1 MTYVNASTEPAIE
14 ARAGR
19 ELDAIAELARTVA
32 RKVIDPRAAE
42 IDQSHEFPADV
53 AAALAESG
61 LLSAAIPEQYG
72 GGGAG
77 MAEIAT
83 VARELAWADVSS
95 TMIFTLQC
103 TCIEVIKALGSPEQQ
118 ADLFARH
125 LRGELFA
132 IALTEPGAGS
142 DARSVTTRAETVD
155 GGYRINGLKHYITN
169 ARVSGVIVVIAQTDD
184 GISAFA
190 VDRDAAGVSITRN
203 EPKMGLHGTTTDEIV
218 FEDVTVPVTA
228 RLGSGSEGFAA
239 LMRSLERGRV
249 SIGAVAVGLA
259 RRCIAEASEH
269 LASRQQFGHA
279 LSEFQGLQFLVADME
294 TGTSAADALVVRAAE
309 AVGTPAFRSLS
320 AQAKSF
326 ATDNAMKVATDAV
339 QLFGGAGYMRG
350 VVVERMMR
358 DAKILQI
365 FEGTNQIMRQL
376 IARDVFKRTAK

>member
-1 MTYVNASTEPAIE
+1 MSQS
-14 ARAGR
+14 

-32 RKVIDPRAAE
+32 RKVIDPRAAD

-53 AAALAESG
+53 AKALVESG
-61 LLSAAIPEQYG
+61 LLCATIPEQYG

-77 MAEIAT
+77 MVEVAT
-83 VARELAWADVSS
+83 IARELAWADVSS

-103 TCIEVIKALGSPEQQ
+103 TCIAVVAALGTPEQQ
-118 ADLFARH
+118 ATLFARS

-132 IALTEPGAGS
+132 LGLTEPGAGS
-142 DARSVTTRAETVD
+142 DARSISTRAETVE

-169 ARVSGVIVVIAQTDD
+169 ARVSGVILVIAKTDDGID

-190 VDRDAAGVSITRN
+190 VYPDTPGVSISRN

-218 FEDVTVPVTA
+218 FEDVIVPASA
-228 RLGSGSEGFAA
+228 RLGSGDEGFAA
-239 LMRSLERGRV
+239 LMRALERGRV
-249 SIGAVAVGLA
+249 SIAAVAVGVA
-259 RRCIAEASEH
+259 RRCVAEAAEH
-269 LASRQQFGHA
+269 LAVRQQFGRA
-279 LSEFQGLQFLVADME
+279 LREFQGLQFLLADME
-294 TGTSAADALVVRAAE
+294 TGTSAADALVLRAATE
-309 AVGTPAFRSLS
+309 TVGTPAFRSLS

-326 ATDNAMKVATDAV
+326 ATDNAMKVTTDAV
-339 QLFGGAGYMRG
+339 QLFGGAGYMQG

-376 IARDVFKRTAK
+376 IARDVFRRTAG